1 MFSKNENKNKNKK
14 ELEELSNS
22 STIIAKGAT
31 FEGNIETLGNL
42 RVEGKVIGNI
52 KSKSKV
58 AIGDSAKVE
67 GNILAQNA
75 EIEGEVKGVIEVS
88 DLLILKATSVINGD
102 IITNKMIVESGAAF
116 NGMSKMGAVIK
127 EIQIGERTTTAEPQ
141 PKAKTA

>member
-1 MFSKNENKNKNKK
+1 MFAKKETKK

-22 STIIAKGAT
+22 STIIGKGTT

-58 AIGDSAKVE
+58 VVGESAVVE

-75 EIEGEVKGVIEVS
+75 EIAGDVKGLVEVS
-88 DLLILKATSVINGD
+88 DLLVLKPTSVINGD
-102 IITNKMIVESGAAF
+102 IVTNKMIVESGAAF
-116 NGMSKMGAVIK
+116 NGMSKMGTGAK
-127 EIQIGERTTTAEPQ
+127 EIQLSERERTTENP